1 MGCHDEAMADRM
13 SGPKVAIVGAGS
25 VGSTLA
31 YALLLRGVARH
42 VVLHDVDAGKVRAE
56 VLDLRQGLQFMPT
69 AHVDGS
75 DDIEVCADADVVA
88 VTAGAKQRAGQ
99 SRLDLAAST
108 TSLMVGLMPRLV
120 EVAPRA
126 TFVMVTNP
134 VDVITYVAQKVTDLP
149 PARLFGSG
157 TVLDS
162 ARLRGLVAQTCDV
175 AVQSVHAYIVGEHGD
190 SEIPLWSSA
199 SVGAVP
205 VTQLTTAEQREQMA
219 HDVVHA
225 AYEIIAGKGAT
236 NYAVGASVSRI
247 IESVLRDERQV
258 LPVSTLLSG
267 TLGLDDVC
275 LSIPTVVGAGGAE
288 RPLAPTLC
296 EEELAGLRLGAD
308 SLRSAARNLGF

>member
-1 MGCHDEAMADRM
+1 M

-25 VGSTLA
+25 VGTTLA

-42 VVLHDVDAGKVRAE
+42 VVLHDIDVGKVRAE
-56 VLDLRQGLQFMPT
+56 TLDLRQGLQFMPA

-75 DDIEVCADADVVA
+75 DDIDVCADADVVA
-88 VTAGAKQRAGQ
+88 VTAGAKQQEGQ
-99 SRLDLAAST
+99 SRMDLAAST
-108 TSLMVGLMPRLV
+108 TRLMVDLMPRLV
-120 EVAPRA
+120 QVAPRA
-126 TFVMVTNP
+126 TYVMVTNP

-162 ARLRGLVAQTCDV
+162 ARLRGLVAQACGV

-199 SVGAVP
+199 TVGAVP
-205 VTQLTTAEQREQMA
+205 VIELTTEEQRAQMA

-236 NYAVGASVSRI
+236 NYAIGASASRI

-267 TLGLDDVC
+267 TLGLHDVC

-288 RPLAPTLC
+288 RPLAPTLS
-296 EEELAGLRLGAD
+296 EDELGGLRAGAD
-308 SLRSAARNLGF
+308 SLRGAARRLGF